1 MILMIYLCFIGVINL
16 NKMKAIISILIIAL
30 LFSCG
35 TGEPM
40 DIVHEYVVKNTST
53 HNVKLIVYERL
64 PKEDNSFIDSN
75 IVYII
80 SQNKEIKMSYIDVLV
95 DCPFDLFNDSAF
107 VIFDDT
113 KQLIYRQNDGQV
125 RNILHVN
132 NFKLEKVDD
141 YFYQYVYEFTDEDYE
156 YAIEIK
162 K

>member
-1 MILMIYLCFIGVINL
+1 
-16 NKMKAIISILIIAL
+16 MKAIISILIIAL
-30 LFSCG
+30 LYSCG

-40 DIVHEYVVKNTST
+40 DIVHEYVVKNISA

-75 IVYII
+75 IVYVI

-95 DCPFDLFNDSAF
+95 DDPFDLFNDSAY

-113 KQLIYRQNDGQV
+113 KQIIYRQNDEQV
-125 RNILHVN
+125 RNILDVN
-132 NFKLEKVDD
+132 NFKGGKIDE
-141 YFYQYVYEFTDEDYE
+141 YFYQYVYEISDEDYE
-156 YAIEIK
+156 NAIEIK